1 MTKRKPL
8 KLASLATLMI
18 VLFIGCLYQKS
29 TALAINPYLP
39 EWEHIPDG
47 EPYVF
52 EDPEHPGKERIY
64 IYGSHD
70 TSKTSYCGPDLT
82 VWSAPVEDLTDWRCD
97 GVIFEYSSGTKKDT
111 MYAPDVAVVNESDGS
126 KTYYL
131 YPNDQTTKRNSMV
144 CKSKSPIGPFE
155 PINLNSDTDP
165 SSTGV
170 MGFDPAVFVDD
181 DGRVYGYW
189 GFHKASM
196 AELDPATMATVKPGT
211 SIIDDAFLDYE
222 DDDQIRFFEAS
233 SMRKINDKYIF
244 IYSRKTQDGEFGLG
258 KSTATLAYLYSDNP
272 LGPWTYGGTII
283 DARGRN
289 TDSEGNTFA
298 ALAATN
304 THGSLAQVN
313 GQWYI
318 FYHRSINNDGGYSRQ
333 GMAEPV
339 DITFTEDGKVK
350 ISEAEVTSEGME
362 MNGLDPFKL
371 YSAGISCYTTGGSY
385 IQATWDKNDI
395 GGAVS
400 NNKNGAIVGY
410 KYFNFT
416 NFCEGKKDCLNLRI
430 NYTGT
435 GNDGIIKVRLDSPY
449 TDGKDLGTI
458 SVEKSDSQIAPVTKI
473 LSIDPEKIEPGKHAL
488 YFLFETSS
496 ESSLCSLNSF
506 QFSTEPIPPTVSP
519 SASPEP
525 TTAPT
530 ATPTPSTPTPIL
542 ETSQPAPAVYNLD
555 KVKLKTIKIKKGK
568 AVIKWKSIKNAS
580 RYEIQ
585 YSSSRKFKKLQ
596 KKTTKKTSIVV
607 KKLKKKKL
615 YYIRVRAYS
624 TINGKKVYGTFSSIR
639 KIKTR

>member
-18 VLFIGCLYQKS
+18 LLFIGCLYQKS

-416 NFCEGKKDCLNLRI
+416 NFCKEKKDCLNLRI

>member
-97 GVIFEYSSGTKKDT
+97 GVIFEYSSGAKKDT

-189 GFHKASM
+189 GFNKASM

-283 DARGRN
+283 DARGKN

-416 NFCEGKKDCLNLRI
+416 NFCEEKKDCLNLRI

-458 SVEKSDSQIAPVTKI
+458 SVEKSDSQIAPVTKM
-473 LSIDPEKIEPGKHAL
+473 LSIDPEKIKTGKHAL

-525 TTAPT
+525 TAAPT

-555 KVKLKTIKIKKGK
+555 KVKLKAIKIKKGK

-585 YSSSRKFKKLQ
+585 YSSSRKFKKIQ

-607 KKLKKKKL
+607 KKLKKKNL

>member
-1 MTKRKPL
+1 
-8 KLASLATLMI
+8 MI

-525 TTAPT
+525 TVAPT

>member
-525 TTAPT
+525 TVAPT

-555 KVKLKTIKIKKGK
+555 KVKLKAIKIKKGK

-580 RYEIQ
+580 HYEIQ

>member
-272 LGPWTYGGTII
+272 LGPWAYGGTII

-525 TTAPT
+525 TVAPT

>member
-525 TTAPT
+525 TVAPT

-555 KVKLKTIKIKKGK
+555 KVKLKAIKIKKGK

>member
-525 TTAPT
+525 TVAPT

-585 YSSSRKFKKLQ
+585 YCSSRKFKKLQ
-596 KKTTKKTSIVV
+596 KKTTKKTTIVV

>member
-339 DITFTEDGKVK
+339 DITFTENGKVE

>member
-18 VLFIGCLYQKS
+18 LLFIGCLYQKS

-47 EPYVF
+47 EPHVF

-97 GVIFEYSSGTKKDT
+97 GVIFEYSSGAKKDT

-189 GFHKASM
+189 GFNKASM

-244 IYSRKTQDGEFGLG
+244 IYSRKTRDGEFGLG

-283 DARGRN
+283 DARGKN

-458 SVEKSDSQIAPVTKI
+458 SVEKSDSQIAPVTKM
-473 LSIDPEKIEPGKHAL
+473 LSIDPEKIETGKHAL

-506 QFSTEPIPPTVSP
+506 QFSTEPIPPTVTVSP

-525 TTAPT
+525 TVAPT
-530 ATPTPSTPTPIL
+530 ATPTPSTPAPIL
-542 ETSQPAPAVYNLD
+542 ETPQPAPAVYNLD
-555 KVKLKTIKIKKGK
+555 KVKLKAIKIKKGK

-580 RYEIQ
+580 RYKIQ
-585 YSSSRKFKKLQ
+585 YSASRKFK
-596 KKTTKKTSIVV
+596 
-607 KKLKKKKL
+607 
-615 YYIRVRAYS
+615 
-624 TINGKKVYGTFSSIR
+624 
-639 KIKTR
+639 

>member
-1 MTKRKPL
+1 
-8 KLASLATLMI
+8 
-18 VLFIGCLYQKS
+18 
-29 TALAINPYLP
+29 
-39 EWEHIPDG
+39 
-47 EPYVF
+47 
-52 EDPEHPGKERIY
+52 
-64 IYGSHD
+64 
-70 TSKTSYCGPDLT
+70 
-82 VWSAPVEDLTDWRCD
+82 
-97 GVIFEYSSGTKKDT
+97 
-111 MYAPDVAVVNESDGS
+111 
-126 KTYYL
+126 
-131 YPNDQTTKRNSMV
+131 
-144 CKSKSPIGPFE
+144 
-155 PINLNSDTDP
+155 
-165 SSTGV
+165 
-170 MGFDPAVFVDD
+170 
-181 DGRVYGYW
+181 
-189 GFHKASM
+189 M

-525 TTAPT
+525 TVAPT

>member
-555 KVKLKTIKIKKGK
+555 KVKLKTIKIKKGT

-580 RYEIQ
+580 HYEIQ